1 MASRFSVLPAAAATE
16 ATAAATEATA
26 AATEATAA
34 APDDAASAAA
44 DEPFHGAGL
53 SHDQQLIAESGAA
66 AIILKVNNR
75 LLLRERRH
83 RFCLTNG
90 AG

>member
-1 MASRFSVLPAAAATE
+1 VASRFSALPAAAAPEATAAATE

-26 AATEATAA
+26 AATEASA
-34 APDDAASAAA
+34 AAA
-44 DEPFHGAGL
+44 DEHFHGAGL

-66 AIILKVNNR
+66 AIILKVNNH